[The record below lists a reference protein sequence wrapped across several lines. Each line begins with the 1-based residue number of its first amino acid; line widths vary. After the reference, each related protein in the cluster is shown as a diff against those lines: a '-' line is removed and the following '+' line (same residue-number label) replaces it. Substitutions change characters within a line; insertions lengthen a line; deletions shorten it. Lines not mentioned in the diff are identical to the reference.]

1 MLMMWGRS
9 HRRSGFAQA
18 LAAMALLAMALR
30 ALIPAGYMLAPENA
44 NGRFVALSLCSGHGQ
59 QDVVLDLATGELVD
73 ANGGSDDPQ
82 DGGAAAPCVFAA
94 VAPLAAP
101 EAAPA
106 LIAAAP
112 AQTQH
117 LAAPRTEA
125 GESRLAA
132 PPPWA
137 TGPPRSV

>member
-59 QDVVLDLATGELVD
+59 QDVVLDLATGELV
-73 ANGGSDDPQ
+73 GSGIARQQVP
-82 DGGAAAPCVFAA
+82 AAGTMV
-94 VAPLAAP
+94 
-101 EAAPA
+101 PA
-106 LIAAAP
+106 G
-112 AQTQH
+112 T
-117 LAAPRTEA
+117 
-125 GESRLAA
+125 
-132 PPPWA
+132 
-137 TGPPRSV
+137 SVVVQFNR